1 MPDQPP
7 FPPPPPPRPPLG
19 APPPRPHQSLSLS
32 RRAHTGNTKPPTGG
46 LISLAYADAHPDVQR
61 RVEQRLSSR
70 SPFPNSVVQ
79 SATNT
84 AAERARLME
93 MDRAQR
99 LREQELDDRE
109 RALEELQARLGER
122 EREIAEL
129 ENLLLAR
136 ERVLMAQRKAPTMPP
151 FAASEEE
158 RSALEKLRAT
168 LDAQEAALNEARAAL
183 KEREIFIEQS
193 ETTLLNKV
201 AAQQEHEIMLEQR
214 YEDLRRA
221 EHDLRQRIAQVD
233 PAVAAE
239 LEAERQRKRDEFT
252 E

>member
-1 MPDQPP
+1 MSDQPSP
-7 FPPPPPPRPPLG
+7 FPPPRPLVGGLPPPR
-19 APPPRPHQSLSLS
+19 RPQPLSLP
-32 RRAHTGNTKPPTGG
+32 RRPPAAPGGGSTGG

-61 RVEQRLSSR
+61 RVEERINSR
-70 SPFPNSVVQ
+70 SPFPGAAVP
-79 SATNT
+79 SASNV
-84 AAERARLME
+84 AAERARLLE

-99 LREQELDDRE
+99 LREQELDARE
-109 RALEELQARLGER
+109 AALEELQSRLGER

-151 FAASEEE
+151 FQVSEEE
-158 RSALEKLRAT
+158 KSALEKLRVT
-168 LDAQEAALNEARAAL
+168 LDAQEASLAEARAAL
-183 KEREIFIEQS
+183 KEREAFIEQS

-221 EHDLRQRIAQVD
+221 EHEMRVRLAQVD
-233 PAVAAE
+233 PKAAAE
-239 LEAERQRKRDEFT
+239 LEAERARQRDEFN